1 MSLPI
6 RQVKVVGSYI
16 TALQFRDQIETILEW
31 GSRRQSR
38 VVCVANVHMLMEA
51 YWNPVFARILE
62 NADMVTP
69 DGMPLVWMIRQ
80 VGIPQDRVAGMDM
93 LLSLCNL
100 APLYNVSVFF
110 LGSKP
115 EVLEKMQ
122 TKVLNEFPHLKVAG
136 FKSLPF
142 RPLTQAE
149 DDALIKEINNSGA
162 GLIFV
167 SLGCPK
173 QEKFIHQHRGKIRA
187 VMIGIGAVFPVYAGF
202 HNRAPEWVRESGLEW
217 FYRLVQEPNR
227 LFGRYAKTIPPF
239 MLLATKQLLTEYHW
253 LDRVK
258 KQYSEIPSNVLIEAP
273 RGLIYRPVGRV
284 LQRAGLLSPDQVQM
298 VLQTQRAGKNLRF
311 GDILTSQGL
320 LKPETIEFFT
330 EQLPELAIHRE
341 QHPLGYYL
349 KSAALLN
356 EHQIQIILEKQHK
369 TGLRFGEMAISK
381 GWVKP
386 ETVDLFLEFME
397 PEM

>member
-122 TKVLNEFPHLKVAG
+122 TKVLNEFPHLKAAD
-136 FKSLPF
+136 FK
-142 RPLTQAE
+142 
-149 DDALIKEINNSGA
+149 
-162 GLIFV
+162 
-167 SLGCPK
+167 
-173 QEKFIHQHRGKIRA
+173 
-187 VMIGIGAVFPVYAGF
+187 
-202 HNRAPEWVRESGLEW
+202 
-217 FYRLVQEPNR
+217 
-227 LFGRYAKTIPPF
+227 
-239 MLLATKQLLTEYHW
+239 
-253 LDRVK
+253 
-258 KQYSEIPSNVLIEAP
+258 
-273 RGLIYRPVGRV
+273 
-284 LQRAGLLSPDQVQM
+284 
-298 VLQTQRAGKNLRF
+298 
-311 GDILTSQGL
+311 
-320 LKPETIEFFT
+320 
-330 EQLPELAIHRE
+330 
-341 QHPLGYYL
+341 
-349 KSAALLN
+349 
-356 EHQIQIILEKQHK
+356 
-369 TGLRFGEMAISK
+369 
-381 GWVKP
+381 
-386 ETVDLFLEFME
+386 
-397 PEM
+397 